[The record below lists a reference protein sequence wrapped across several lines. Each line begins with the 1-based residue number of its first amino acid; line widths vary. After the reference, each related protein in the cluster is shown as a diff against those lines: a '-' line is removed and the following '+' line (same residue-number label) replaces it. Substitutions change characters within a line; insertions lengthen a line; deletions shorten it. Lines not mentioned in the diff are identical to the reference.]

1 MQFSIPTD
9 LPGLLPFCAAAV
21 TVLLGLFALFAP
33 GLTLRALRLQ
43 PRETRPEAIGEPRSV
58 IAGFWLG
65 VGIVAL
71 LFFDQMFIQLCLGA
85 GWLMSGFGRFVSILS
100 DDGSTFVN
108 WITCILMLLL
118 AFAALAPA
126 FGFVS

>member
-1 MQFSIPTD
+1 MQFAVPTEFRD
-9 LPGLLPFCAAAV
+9 LLPFIAACV
-21 TVLLGLFALFAP
+21 TILLGLIALFAP
-33 GLTLRALRLQ
+33 RLTLRALRLQ
-43 PRETRPEAIGEPRSV
+43 ARETRPEAAGEPRSI

-71 LFFDQMFIQLCLGA
+71 FFFDQMFIQLCLGA

-100 DDGSTFVN
+100 DDGVTLLN
-108 WITCILMLLL
+108 WLVLLIMLAL

-126 FGFVS
+126 LGFIT